1 MKIIP
6 FKVSKSIN
14 ETIVIQRDYG
24 VDFYN
29 HLHQHSEI
37 QITLILKGEGT
48 FIIGDSIGEFQPLDL
63 FIVGKKLPHVF
74 KKDTPLGKNSS
85 CEMISI
91 YFSPNAFGSNFFEL
105 PEMIHLIPI
114 LNDSMRGIKM
124 NNVDKSILR
133 KIKQIEFL
141 NNFQKFICFLNIMSD
156 LSTIEN
162 DRSILSSLTVNKQYS
177 EEEELRMDEII
188 QFTLKEFNRNIP
200 LEEVASLANMTPNA
214 FCRYFKQRT
223 SKTFVYFLT
232 ELRIGNACKLL
243 SKKNELNIMDIC
255 YKSGFNN
262 LANFN
267 RKFKDI
273 KGMTPSKYRQTH
285 YK

>member
-6 FKVSKSIN
+6 FKVSKAIT
-14 ETIVIQRDYG
+14 ETIVVQRDFG
-24 VDFYN
+24 KQFYN

-37 QITLILKGEGT
+37 QLTLILNGEGT
-48 FIIGDSIGEFQPLDL
+48 YIIGDSIGNFKPLD
-63 FIVGKKLPHVF
+63 FFVIGEKLPHVF
-74 KKDTPLGKNSS
+74 KNDNVETK

-91 YFSPNAFGSNFFEL
+91 YFSPESFGTNFFEL
-105 PEMIHLIPI
+105 PEMIHLTPFF
-114 LNDSMRGIKM
+114 NDSLRGIKM
-124 NNVDKSILR
+124 TNIDKSIIR

-141 NNFQKFICFLNIMSD
+141 NNFQKFISFLNIISD
-156 LSTIEN
+156 LSAYEDN
-162 DRSILSSLTVNKQYS
+162 KEILSSLIVDKKYS

-188 QFTLKEFNRNIP
+188 QFALREFHRNIL
-200 LEEVASLANMTPNA
+200 LEEVANIANMTPNA

-223 SKTFVYFLT
+223 NKTFVNFLT

-243 SKKNELNIMDIC
+243 SKRNELNIMDIC

>member
-6 FKVSKSIN
+6 FKVSKAIT

-24 VDFYN
+24 SHFYN

-37 QITLILKGEGT
+37 QVTLILKGEGT
-48 FIIGDSIGEFQPLDL
+48 YIIGDAIGNFKPLDL
-63 FIVGKKLPHVF
+63 FIIGEKLPHVF
-74 KKDTPLGKNSS
+74 KTDTNEQSDR

-91 YFSPNAFGSNFFEL
+91 YFSPTSFGSHFFEL
-105 PEMIHLIPI
+105 PEMIHLNPI
-114 LNDSMRGIKM
+114 LNDSLRGVKM
-124 NNVDKSILR
+124 NNIDKSIIR
-133 KIKQIEFL
+133 RIKQIEFL
-141 NNFQKFICFLNIMSD
+141 NNFQKFVSFLNIMSD
-156 LSTIEN
+156 LSTIESN
-162 DRSILSSLTVNKQYS
+162 KYVLSSLIVEKQYS

-188 QFTLKEFNRNIP
+188 QFTLREFHRNIT
-200 LEEVASLANMTPNA
+200 LEEVANIANMTPNA

-223 SKTFVYFLT
+223 NKTFINFLT

-243 SKKNELNIMDIC
+243 SKRNELNIMDIC